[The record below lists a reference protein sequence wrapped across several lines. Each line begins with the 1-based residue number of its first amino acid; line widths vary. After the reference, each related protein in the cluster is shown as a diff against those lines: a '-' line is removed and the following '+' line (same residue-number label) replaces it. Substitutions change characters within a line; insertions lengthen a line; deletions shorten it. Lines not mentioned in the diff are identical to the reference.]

1 MRTYVRYEKCVF
13 ENAVLLLM
21 LVEYKLAKIGIA
33 SEKYDWRVRDVDG
46 GFKDKFFCQQQP
58 WSVYTSTTFQ

>member
-33 SEKYDWRVRDVDG
+33 SEKYDWIVRDVDG
-46 GFKDKFFCQQQP
+46 GFKDNFIL
-58 WSVYTSTTFQ
+58 STTTLVCIYCIYV